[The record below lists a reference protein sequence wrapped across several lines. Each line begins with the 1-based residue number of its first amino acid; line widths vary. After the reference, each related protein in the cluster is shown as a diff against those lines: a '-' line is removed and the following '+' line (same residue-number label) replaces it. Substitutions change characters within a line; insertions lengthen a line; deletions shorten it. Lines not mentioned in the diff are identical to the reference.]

1 MLGGPFQLNLLSP
14 PVVRERA
21 LKIVESRLSDDGP
34 PRVPGDVVPRSL
46 PRALR
51 DLFVEPGP
59 DLGAHFLIDEAD
71 VGPLVREQ
79 IAESSDSAEVLL
91 QLSQLRHI

>member
-1 MLGGPFQLNLLSP
+1 MLGGPFQLNLFSP

-21 LKIVESRLSDDGP
+21 LEIVEPRLSNDGP
-34 PRVPGDVVPRSL
+34 PRVPSVVVPRSL

-51 DLFVEPGP
+51 DFFAEPRP

-71 VGPLVREQ
+71 GGPLVREQ

-91 QLSQLRHI
+91 QLSQPRHI